1 MIVTLENNQEEIQVP
16 EELEATLK
24 KAMDIIA
31 RLEKLT
37 DNTEVDITIVDN
49 DEIHQLNRDYR
60 GIDRPT
66 DVLSFALDEG
76 DEEPEVEDGEAEH
89 LLGDV
94 IISAPRAVEQG
105 EEFGHGLNREM
116 TYLAVHGMLHLLGY
130 DHMEEADKQVMRA
143 REEQVL
149 RPRRSRCSGNW
160 TWRKKS
166 TEAEMALDAELFQAA
181 VKARENAYIPY
192 SHFGVGAA
200 VRAKDGRIF
209 TGCNIE
215 NASYGLTVCA
225 ERNAIFAAVKEGVR
239 EFAALCVTADTPAPV
254 APCGACRQV
263 MAEFQIPV
271 IYLTNLKGDVKETSL
286 EELLPYSFDL

>member
-1 MIVTLENNQEEIQVP
+1 
-16 EELEATLK
+16 
-24 KAMDIIA
+24 
-31 RLEKLT
+31 
-37 DNTEVDITIVDN
+37 
-49 DEIHQLNRDYR
+49 
-60 GIDRPT
+60 
-66 DVLSFALDEG
+66 
-76 DEEPEVEDGEAEH
+76 
-89 LLGDV
+89 
-94 IISAPRAVEQG
+94 
-105 EEFGHGLNREM
+105 
-116 TYLAVHGMLHLLGY
+116 
-130 DHMEEADKQVMRA
+130 
-143 REEQVL
+143 
-149 RPRRSRCSGNW
+149 
-160 TWRKKS
+160 
-166 TEAEMALDAELFQAA
+166 MALDAELFQAA

-239 EFAALCVTADTPAPV
+239 EFAALCVTAAPPAPV

>member
-1 MIVTLENNQEEIQVP
+1 
-16 EELEATLK
+16 
-24 KAMDIIA
+24 
-31 RLEKLT
+31 
-37 DNTEVDITIVDN
+37 
-49 DEIHQLNRDYR
+49 
-60 GIDRPT
+60 
-66 DVLSFALDEG
+66 
-76 DEEPEVEDGEAEH
+76 
-89 LLGDV
+89 
-94 IISAPRAVEQG
+94 
-105 EEFGHGLNREM
+105 
-116 TYLAVHGMLHLLGY
+116 
-130 DHMEEADKQVMRA
+130 
-143 REEQVL
+143 
-149 RPRRSRCSGNW
+149 
-160 TWRKKS
+160 
-166 TEAEMALDAELFQAA
+166 MALDAELFQAA

-254 APCGACRQV
+254 APCGACRQG
-263 MAEFQIPV
+263 MAGFQIPV